1 MKSHD
6 CHLRPMGLR
15 HPSVRRA
22 TQVIIAATVLASLFC
37 TAAHAQSSDQAF
49 MDHQEAE
56 AANCRLYGC
65 GCGCGNGNSNSSAP
79 RVDPCTLRQNAMIPC
94 NSAPAKAAEVDP
106 SVVGTWELK
115 LQGGPWVLEI
125 RRDGT
130 YTFHSEAQDGAASH
144 AGNFNAS
151 NGHWS
156 LIANTGCRD
165 WGTYVLQGQD
175 TWIATGHLGS
185 GAWRRHPQKTA
196 SSKP

>member
-6 CHLRPMGLR
+6 YHMRPTRLR
-15 HPSVRRA
+15 HVSLRGA
-22 TQVIIAATVLASLFC
+22 TLVLITASVLATLFC
-37 TAAHAQSSDQAF
+37 LAAHAQSSDQAF

-65 GCGCGNGNSNSSAP
+65 GNGNSNSSAP
-79 RVDPCTLRQNAMIPC
+79 RVDPCTVRQNAMIPC
-94 NSAPAKAAEVDP
+94 NSAPAKPAEVDP

-115 LQGGPWVLEI
+115 LQGGPWVLQI

-130 YTFHSEAQDGAASH
+130 YSFHGEAGDGAASH
-144 AGNFNAS
+144 AGNFSAS

-156 LIANTGCRD
+156 LIANTGYRD

-175 TWIATGHLGS
+175 TWIATGHLGI
-185 GAWRRHPQKTA
+185 GAWRRHPQKTS